1 LIEHTVRSFELL
13 NQREARSAGQA
24 SFYRPEL
31 DILRFFAFLGVY
43 LSHSLRH
50 DPAQLMKSHIT
61 EKAALLLAAI
71 ASSGR
76 FGVQLFFLLSGYLI
90 TSLLLR
96 EKEVTG
102 HINVRAFYVRR
113 ILRIWPLYFFVLTLA
128 ALWPWSGRLPLSY
141 FAGFLLLAGNWI
153 VVLFGVADSWAIIL
167 WSVSIEEQF
176 YLLWPLGM
184 KFFSRR
190 GWLYTALGLIA
201 TANLVRAY
209 LALGLGSAT
218 RFGSIALPT

>member
-1 LIEHTVRSFELL
+1 MQFLPYINELSGEYCHCLIEHTVRSFELL

-76 FGVQLFFLLSGYLI
+76 FGVQLFFLLSG
-90 TSLLLR
+90 
-96 EKEVTG
+96 
-102 HINVRAFYVRR
+102 
-113 ILRIWPLYFFVLTLA
+113 
-128 ALWPWSGRLPLSY
+128 
-141 FAGFLLLAGNWI
+141 
-153 VVLFGVADSWAIIL
+153 
-167 WSVSIEEQF
+167 
-176 YLLWPLGM
+176 
-184 KFFSRR
+184 
-190 GWLYTALGLIA
+190 
-201 TANLVRAY
+201 
-209 LALGLGSAT
+209 
-218 RFGSIALPT
+218 